1 MSSRALV
8 VLVFGCLV
16 QLLIETSPVHGA
28 VIPQSIDIATT
39 DATLGGVQVY
49 CNKLEG
55 WIGEGIV
62 PSDCA
67 EAISEFRR
75 TNVRPRGKQEFEF
88 LSRGV
93 SRVTHL
99 PYINT
104 PRKYDY
110 GE

>member
-8 VLVFGCLV
+8 ALVLGCLL
-16 QLLIETSPVHGA
+16 QLLLETSPVHGA
-28 VIPQSIDIATT
+28 VVLQSIDIAAT
-39 DATLGGVQVY
+39 DATLGGNPVY

-55 WIGEGIV
+55 WIGEGID

-67 EAISEFRR
+67 DAVSEFRR

-93 SRVTHL
+93 SRTTSL
-99 PYINT
+99 PYITT